1 MEEGGIMFDHI
12 LVPLDGS
19 SLAECVLPHVVAVA
33 QAFGAQVTLLSV
45 LERDGTAGRVRSV
58 DPLGWHIRK
67 AEAEASLEGVR
78 TRLQEVGLRAQSA
91 LLEGQAAERII
102 EFAYENSV
110 DLIILSSH
118 GRSGLSG
125 WNVSSIVLKIILR
138 AYLPILI
145 VRAYQPVTSGLED
158 LRYRR
163 LLVPLD
169 CSRRAECVLPL
180 STALARY
187 HEADLLAAHVV
198 VRPQM
203 PRWSPP
209 TQEDVELANRIVE
222 RNRLEATRYLKQL
235 QSRLD
240 VHVRT
245 SVLLSDHTA
254 ETLHDLVEQASADL
268 VILSAHGYSGGTKWP
283 YGSLVV
289 NFIGYGTTPLM
300 IVQDLSPDE
309 VEHTRAEMLARECK
323 GH

>member
-1 MEEGGIMFDHI
+1 MFEHI
-12 LVPLDGS
+12 LVPMDGS
-19 SLAECVLPHVVAVA
+19 ALAECVLPHVVAVA
-33 QAFGAQVTLLSV
+33 QAFGAPVTLLRV
-45 LERDGTAGRVRSV
+45 LERVDTATRVQSV

-78 TRLQEVGLRAQSA
+78 TRLQDVGLRAQGV

-102 EFAYENSV
+102 EFAQENGV

-138 AYLPILI
+138 AYLPIMI
-145 VRAYQPVTSGLED
+145 VRAYQPVTGELGA
-158 LRYRR
+158 LCYRR

-180 STALARY
+180 ATALVRY
-187 HEADLLAAHVV
+187 HEAELLAVHVV
-198 VRPQM
+198 ARPQM

-209 TQEDVELANRIVE
+209 TQEDIELANRLLE

-240 VHVRT
+240 VHART
-245 SVLLSDHTA
+245 SVLLSEHTA
-254 ETLHDLVEQASADL
+254 ETLHDLVEQANVDM
-268 VILSAHGYSGGTKWP
+268 VVLSAHGHSGGTKWP

-289 NFIGYGTTPLM
+289 NFIGYGTTPLL

-309 VEHTRAEMLARECK
+309 VERTRAEMLARERK